1 MKAVKKEDFLVKAIV
16 HEVRELKNTTDAGI
30 TPYIKITCGNKSP
43 Q

>member
-30 TPYIKITCGNKSP
+30 TEELDSLETH
-43 Q
+43 